1 MRSRRALA
9 SALLALALPAAA
21 HQAEAPAPLDFV
33 LPAAGTYRLPPIQP
47 APQGEVLDTAGRTR
61 SLAEFTRGRIT
72 LLGLIYTRCADPEGC
87 PRATWAFSEV
97 RALLREDPALQART
111 RLVSL
116 SFDPAHDRPRV
127 INAYATRSG
136 GSRRGAD
143 WHFLTTPSARALA
156 PILEGFG
163 QDLRV
168 ATDSVAVPGTEE
180 FTHNLKVFLIDRAGM
195 VREIYS
201 TAYLMPRMILN
212 DIHTLDGEGRGV
224 IRAKGFQSADRRRSN
239 ADVRR

>member
-1 MRSRRALA
+1 MRVFAG
-9 SALLALALPAAA
+9 ALLALAFPVGA

-33 LPAAGTYRLPPIQP
+33 PPAAGTYRLPPIQA
-47 APQGEVLDTAGRTR
+47 APQGEVLDRAGRIR
-61 SLAEFTRGRIT
+61 SLSDFTHGRIT
-72 LLGLIYTRCADPEGC
+72 LLGLVYTRCTDVEGC

-116 SFDPAHDRPRV
+116 SFDPVHDRPGV
-127 INAYATRSG
+127 ISAYAARSG
-136 GSRRGAD
+136 GLRRGAD
-143 WHFLTTPSARALA
+143 WHFLTTPSARRLA

-180 FTHNLKVFLIDRAGM
+180 FTHNLKVFLIDPAGM

-201 TAYLMPRMILN
+201 TAYLMPRMIVN
-212 DIHTLDGEGRGV
+212 DIRTLDGE
-224 IRAKGFQSADRRRSN
+224 RAYSYSATGTHEQNKLRSP
-239 ADVRR
+239 

>member
-1 MRSRRALA
+1 MRLTGPVAG
-9 SALLALALPAAA
+9 ALLALALPVAA
-21 HQAEAPAPLDFV
+21 HQADSPAAPDFA
-33 LPAAGTYRLPPIQP
+33 LPAAGTYRLPPIQA
-47 APQGEVLDTAGRTR
+47 APRGHVLDAAGRAR
-61 SLAEFTRGRIT
+61 PLADFTRGRIT
-72 LLGLIYTRCADPEGC
+72 LLGLIYTRCSDAEGC

-127 INAYATRSG
+127 IAAYAARSG

-143 WHFLTTPSARALA
+143 WHFLTTASRGALA

-163 QDLRV
+163 QDLSV
-168 ATDSVAVPGTEE
+168 AADSRAVPGTEE
-180 FTHNLKVFLIDRAGM
+180 FTHSLKVFLIDRAGM

-201 TAYLMPRMILN
+201 TAYLMPRMIVN
-212 DIHTLDGEGRGV
+212 DIRTLDGERGYSY
-224 IRAKGFQSADRRRSN
+224 SAIGTQAQKRLRSP
-239 ADVRR
+239 